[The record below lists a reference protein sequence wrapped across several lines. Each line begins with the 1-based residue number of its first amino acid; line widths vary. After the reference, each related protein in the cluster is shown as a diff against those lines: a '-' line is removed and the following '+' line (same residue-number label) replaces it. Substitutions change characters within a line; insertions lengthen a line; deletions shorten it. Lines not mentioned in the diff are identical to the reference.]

1 MTPRSNALVR
11 PKLQLELRRAFGAC
25 PTALKAHRVIS
36 VFVARRPREFSV
48 LFFLLLCREHE
59 LPSPRR
65 RRRVDGVPTV
75 LRAQVRRNG
84 TDMWM
89 KDQYLDILFRWL
101 YLPLYILF
109 ASFSLNF

>member
-1 MTPRSNALVR
+1 M
-11 PKLQLELRRAFGAC
+11 
-25 PTALKAHRVIS
+25 
-36 VFVARRPREFSV
+36 
-48 LFFLLLCREHE
+48 
-59 LPSPRR
+59 
-65 RRRVDGVPTV
+65 